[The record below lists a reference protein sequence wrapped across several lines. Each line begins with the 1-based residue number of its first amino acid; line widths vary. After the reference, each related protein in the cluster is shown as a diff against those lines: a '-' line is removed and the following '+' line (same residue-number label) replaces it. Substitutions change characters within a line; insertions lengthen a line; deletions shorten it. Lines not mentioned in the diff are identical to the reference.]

1 MAGVKLNRRPNISS
15 TERVGQE
22 LGRVCFFFCFSC
34 DCSGWSG
41 ADLSDFGGQLSDTDT
56 GALART
62 HTHATFEVRKFLSQ
76 LGAMALIPSPVA
88 GWRGRVAER
97 LAAAHRGGGRDVGCR
112 CCATWSWPRPRR
124 PRGLCPCCCWRQ

>member
-22 LGRVCFFFCFSC
+22 LGRVFFLLFLRLLR
-34 DCSGWSG
+34 
-41 ADLSDFGGQLSDTDT
+41 ADLSDIGGQLSHRHRR
-56 GALART
+56 ART

-76 LGAMALIPSPVA
+76 LGAIALIPIPVA
-88 GWRGRVAER
+88 GWRGRAAGR
-97 LAAAHRGGGRDVGCR
+97 PAAAGRGGGRNVGCR
-112 CCATWSWPRPRR
+112 CCATLSWPRPRR